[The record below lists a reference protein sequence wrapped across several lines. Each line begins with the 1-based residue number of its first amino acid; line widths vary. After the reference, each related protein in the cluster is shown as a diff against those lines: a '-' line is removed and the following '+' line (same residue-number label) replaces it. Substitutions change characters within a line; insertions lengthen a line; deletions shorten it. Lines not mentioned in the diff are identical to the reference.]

1 MNCLDLKAR
10 IDVLQTS
17 MTRQDQ
23 CLADKERELAR
34 RVQAAREEEWTKLHA
49 VEADRLVLVL
59 RKRRMK

>member
-1 MNCLDLKAR
+1 
-10 IDVLQTS
+10 

-59 RKRRMK
+59 RKRRVK